1 MPNSVL
7 FFQRTHVK
15 DAYVNLIDLV
25 KSLPTSIYQSVA
37 KVGFGTAENEPLK
50 VCQELNS

>member
-1 MPNSVL
+1 M
-7 FFQRTHVK
+7 QRNVNFGYFLPT

-25 KSLPTSIYQSVA
+25 KSLPTSIYYSVA